1 MWEIVHSDTEPIAI
15 DRESSKVYDYF
26 RKNIEL
32 ITKEDDSIGYRYE
45 EMKVDKS
52 LYEIVASQ
60 FDNLERLNDIEEAIA
75 EIIGG

>member
-1 MWEIVHSDTEPIAI
+1 MWEIVRSDTEPVAI

-32 ITKEDDSIGYRYE
+32 ITKEDGSIGYRYE

-52 LYEIVASQ
+52 LYEIMISQ

>member
-32 ITKEDDSIGYRYE
+32 ITKEDGGIGYRYE

-52 LYEIVASQ
+52 LYEIMISQ
-60 FDNLERLNDIEEAIA
+60 FDNLERLNDIEEAIV